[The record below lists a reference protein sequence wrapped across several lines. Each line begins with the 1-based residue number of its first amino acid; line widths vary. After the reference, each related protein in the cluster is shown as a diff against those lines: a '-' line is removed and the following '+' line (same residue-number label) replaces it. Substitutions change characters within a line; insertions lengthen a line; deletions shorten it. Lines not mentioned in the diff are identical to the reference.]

1 MNPQHAVLRM
11 NPQYSVLSIN
21 PQYSVLSI
29 NPQYSVLSINPQYS
43 VLSINPRQRK
53 KRPLPCVLSRKN
65 TTERLIHPVYRE
77 FQHSADGFPSQ
88 DFKTVVNA
96 VDERVRGF
104 RLMVKEHEGSF
115 SWSRTMRVSSSLSE
129 RRIWSHVPWTWGSLE
144 RNTSKRLI
152 DRFYGGFGGS
162 HDGFPSQGFQTPG
175 NAVYERVRGFGLVS
189 FGYEGLVSC
198 PTDMR
203 VWSCLPVVEEDTKT
217 RMWPFPGGA

>member
-1 MNPQHAVLRM
+1 M
-11 NPQYSVLSIN
+11 
-21 PQYSVLSI
+21 

-115 SWSRTMRVSSSLSE
+115 SWSRTMRVWSSLFQREGFGLLSLGDEGFVSSSLNT
-129 RRIWSHVPWTWGSLE
+129 RVLSH
-144 RNTSKRLI
+144 
-152 DRFYGGFGGS
+152 
-162 HDGFPSQGFQTPG
+162 
-175 NAVYERVRGFGLVS
+175 GL
-189 FGYEGLVSC
+189 
-198 PTDMR
+198 
-203 VWSCLPVVEEDTKT
+203 
-217 RMWPFPGGA
+217 